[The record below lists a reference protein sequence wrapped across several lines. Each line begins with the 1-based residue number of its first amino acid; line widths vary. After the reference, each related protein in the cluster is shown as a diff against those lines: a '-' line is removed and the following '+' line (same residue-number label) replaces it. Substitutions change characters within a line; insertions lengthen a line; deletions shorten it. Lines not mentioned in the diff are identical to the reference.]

1 MPRGGAD
8 GSIGQPYAFRQAGLG
23 MGVLLLVG
31 LTITVIR
38 AIALLQE
45 MLAGLIYVV
54 IGGLDYKPNSNK
66 LEAQRCQFVSSD
78 GEHMFW
84 KAWVDCDI
92 CESSF
97 LLSEVCS

>member
-8 GSIGQPYAFRQAGLG
+8 GNIGQPYAFRQAGLG
-23 MGVLLLVG
+23 MGVFLLVG